1 MKKLLFGPILL
12 IGMLFVNCTSTEDTP
27 VFGDIYGT
35 VTDSKSGEPI
45 RNVEIILSP
54 GNKTTVSGSNGHFE
68 FKSLEAGQYKI
79 GVEADGYEYNSRQ
92 ITVVPG
98 QRVTC
103 DFRLAAI
110 EIAQVLK
117 IRPTSLNF
125 ETTHDEMLVTITNE
139 GSEGTDWSVELGDK
153 NWLVANPKSGRIE
166 AGKSQTIVFAVKRDL
181 VTEEKSAVVN
191 IAAFGSTST
200 VSVSCS
206 PKKVKGELSVSPTS
220 LDFGEDSSELQI
232 KIVNA
237 GDGDL
242 DWTISDLSAECL
254 SVSDQSGTIK
264 AEGNKIVKVK
274 LDRNK
279 LQNDL
284 STSFVVSDGTKEQA
298 VSVTAKKKILKAEMK
313 VSPTSLDFG
322 LEVSQLDLA
331 IENTGDADLNWKI
344 SDLASYLSASANNG
358 KIPAGGKNSIRIIL
372 NRSAMPE
379 SVNTAFSVSDGTKS
393 TSVSVSAA
401 KGHPIM
407 SVSPASLDFGETE
420 TSKSFVISNTGTADL
435 NWSLTNMTMSCLSFS
450 ATSGRVSV
458 GDSTTITVSLN
469 RSAMPESV
477 NTAFSVSD
485 GAKSTSVSVSAAKG
499 HPVMSVSPASL
510 DFGETETSKSFVIS
524 NTGTADLNWSLTTM
538 TTNCLSFSAKSGR
551 VSAGGSTT
559 ITVSLDRS
567 IMPQSLNT
575 SVGISDGTNTRSV
588 EIKGTKIIVEDYSS
602 ATVISCDSRIKA
614 EIVSCKRSGS
624 SVVFTYKL
632 TNKGVGMIND
642 WRIYTP
648 NSMSLI
654 SGGYRSVIYDNIGTE
669 YSYPKFTFRSAN
681 AQGSNVLNTAF
692 PEDVPCM
699 GTVTLSDVPDAASEI
714 TVMLGV
720 YAYPDST
727 YNLADKRIYFKNVPI
742 F

>member
-1 MKKLLFGPILL
+1 MP
-12 IGMLFVNCTSTEDTP
+12 
-27 VFGDIYGT
+27 
-35 VTDSKSGEPI
+35 
-45 RNVEIILSP
+45 
-54 GNKTTVSGSNGHFE
+54 
-68 FKSLEAGQYKI
+68 
-79 GVEADGYEYNSRQ
+79 
-92 ITVVPG
+92 
-98 QRVTC
+98 
-103 DFRLAAI
+103 
-110 EIAQVLK
+110 
-117 IRPTSLNF
+117 
-125 ETTHDEMLVTITNE
+125 VTITNE

-153 NWLVANPKSGRIE
+153 NWLAANPKSGRIE

-401 KGHPIM
+401 KGHPVM
-407 SVSPASLDFGETE
+407 SVSPTSLDFGETE

-477 NTAFSVSD
+477 NTSVS
-485 GAKSTSVSVSAAKG
+485 
-499 HPVMSVSPASL
+499 
-510 DFGETETSKSFVIS
+510 
-524 NTGTADLNWSLTTM
+524 
-538 TTNCLSFSAKSGR
+538 
-551 VSAGGSTT
+551 
-559 ITVSLDRS
+559 
-567 IMPQSLNT
+567 
-575 SVGISDGTNTRSV
+575 ISDGTNTRSV
-588 EIKGTKIIVEDYSS
+588 VIKGTKIIVEDYSS

-669 YSYPKFTFRSAN
+669 YSYPKFTFRNAN

-699 GTVTLSDVPDAASEI
+699 GTVTLSDVPDAASDI